1 VIAAYSRQA
10 EAVVFVLVMWRWRM
24 PSMRAVLESREEAAL
39 VRVEELRAEFERVRT
54 ALAEAEEVLNHR
66 VIGLEQ
72 YLEALAEQGVSADV
86 EPDGA
91 GAAGVEVEG
100 LVVAPPRRTVAR
112 KEDGVPVN
120 VLGADYRRI
129 MAVLGQPGDS
139 LTARQTA
146 VALGWDSSL
155 PSRVEGAR
163 GKLKRLVERGWL
175 VEDRPGR
182 FTLPASG
189 PAAVVAA

>member
-1 VIAAYSRQA
+1 
-10 EAVVFVLVMWRWRM
+10 M
-24 PSMRAVLESREEAAL
+24 PSMRAVLESREKAAL

-72 YLEALAEQGVSADV
+72 YLEALAEQGVSADE

-91 GAAGVEVEG
+91 GAAGAEVEEP
-100 LVVAPPRRTVAR
+100 VVAPRRTVAR
-112 KEDGVPVN
+112 KEDGVPVD

-129 MAVLGQPGDS
+129 MAVLGQAGDS

-146 VALGWDSSL
+146 VALGWDSSV

-182 FTLPASG
+182 FTVPASG
-189 PAAVVAA
+189 PAAAVAA

>member
-1 VIAAYSRQA
+1 
-10 EAVVFVLVMWRWRM
+10 
-24 PSMRAVLESREEAAL
+24 MRAVLESREKSAL
-39 VRVEELRAEFERVRT
+39 VRVEERRAEFERVRT

-72 YLEALAEQGVSADV
+72 YLEALDEQDACVDMESG
-86 EPDGA
+86 
-91 GAAGVEVEG
+91 GAAGAGVEEP
-100 LVVAPPRRTVAR
+100 VVAVPRRTVAR
-112 KEDGVPVN
+112 KEDGVPVD

-129 MAVLGQPGDS
+129 MTVLGEADGS

-146 VALGWDSSL
+146 VALGWDSSVA
-155 PSRVEGAR
+155 SRVEGAR

-175 VEDRPGR
+175 VEERPGR

-189 PAAVVAA
+189 SADAVAA

>member
-1 VIAAYSRQA
+1 
-10 EAVVFVLVMWRWRM
+10 M
-24 PSMRAVLESREEAAL
+24 PSMRAVLENREKSAL

-72 YLEALAEQGVSADV
+72 YLEALAEQDASADV
-86 EPDGA
+86 ESG
-91 GAAGVEVEG
+91 GAAGVRVEEP
-100 LVVAPPRRTVAR
+100 VVAGLRRTVAR
-112 KEDGVPVN
+112 KEDGVPVD

-129 MAVLGQPGDS
+129 MTVLGEAGDS

-146 VALGWDSSL
+146 VALGWDSSV

-175 VEDRPGR
+175 VEERPGR
-182 FTLPASG
+182 FTLPAPGS
-189 PAAVVAA
+189 AAAAAA

>member
-1 VIAAYSRQA
+1 
-10 EAVVFVLVMWRWRM
+10 
-24 PSMRAVLESREEAAL
+24 MRAVLESREKSAL

-72 YLEALAEQGVSADV
+72 YLEQYLEALDEQDACVDMESG
-86 EPDGA
+86 
-91 GAAGVEVEG
+91 GAAGAGVEEP
-100 LVVAPPRRTVAR
+100 VVAVPRRTVAR
-112 KEDGVPVN
+112 KEDGVPVD

-129 MAVLGQPGDS
+129 VTVLGEADGS

-146 VALGWDSSL
+146 VALGWDTSVA
-155 PSRVEGAR
+155 SRVEGAR

-175 VEDRPGR
+175 VEERPGR

-189 PAAVVAA
+189 SADAVAA